1 MAISTILRQ
10 WDAKLTLEAYEE
22 EVLFAMYDQRL
33 IRQDYRSIERVCSM
47 IKWTSIARK
56 YNVRKTCQKVL
67 RHLFAKGYVDLH
79 GKAANV
85 ASLTKL
91 GVDYVL
97 GKKSK
102 ASLSN

>member
-1 MAISTILRQ
+1 MATSTIFRR
-10 WDAKLTLEAYEE
+10 WDKKLTLEAYEE

-33 IRQDYRSIERVCSM
+33 IRQDYKSIERVCSM

-67 RHLFAKGYVDLH
+67 RHLATKGYVDLH
-79 GKAANV
+79 GKAGNV

-97 GKKSK
+97 GKQR
-102 ASLSN
+102 L